1 MPKKR
6 ISVSKREPDVLD
18 QSVLTTLASKIL
30 VVVSEVPTSSK
41 RKSRHPAEAARKTAN
56 TAAVN
61 AASAAG
67 SLALPPGLLGWL
79 TIMPE
84 ILMVWKIQAQMVADI
99 ASLYGK
105 KRTLTREH
113 MLYCLFRHMASQAV
127 RDVVVRVGE
136 RVIIRRATTRAINA
150 VAQKIGLKVT
160 QRALAKSASRW
171 LPVVGAL
178 GVAAYAF
185 YDTAQV
191 ARTTIDLFERDI
203 EVEPIM
209 SESAPSA
216 D

>member
-1 MPKKR
+1 
-6 ISVSKREPDVLD
+6 
-18 QSVLTTLASKIL
+18 
-30 VVVSEVPTSSK
+30 
-41 RKSRHPAEAARKTAN
+41 
-56 TAAVN
+56 
-61 AASAAG
+61 
-67 SLALPPGLLGWL
+67 
-79 TIMPE
+79 
-84 ILMVWKIQAQMVADI
+84 
-99 ASLYGK
+99 
-105 KRTLTREH
+105 

-136 RVIIRRATTRAINA
+136 RVIVRRATTRAINA

-203 EVEPIM
+203 EVEPII
-209 SESAPSA
+209 SESAHSA